1 MPSDPEVYT
10 ISFSFISL
18 SFGKYSSSAYSSFPL
33 PESIAL
39 TPLGSIMIGILL
51 LRSFAS
57 NTLELKKLTFTTF
70 PM

>member
-1 MPSDPEVYT
+1 M
-10 ISFSFISL
+10 SL
-18 SFGKYSSSAYSSFPL
+18 SAGRYSSSAKSSFPL

-39 TPLGSIMIGILL
+39 MPLGSIIIGILL
-51 LRSFAS
+51 LRSLAS